1 MFQNSRTI
9 KYRLKLSKS
18 TLVYSKISLKLSMK
32 EQSSLHSPGGADL
45 VRMLSGVVGCQN
57 ISSSEHLLTDYTGMS
72 HVQVNFSMPLYLG
85 LIRHVLSTFQTG
97 VSPTPLPV
105 YHGLHHS
112 VQL

>member
-18 TLVYSKISLKLSMK
+18 TLVYSKISLK
-32 EQSSLHSPGGADL
+32 ERSSLHSPRGADL

-72 HVQVNFSMPLYLG
+72 HVQVIFSMPLYLG